1 MPRARFA
8 TVPCATTQTTHT
20 QPACAATVGEHMDA
34 ATTPDHS
41 CTAVGGGGLLV
52 PLYSIVL
59 GLGPS
64 LAAPVSKATI
74 FGVALGVRRARRSN
88 MNPPHWTIAWTV

>member
-1 MPRARFA
+1 M
-8 TVPCATTQTTHT
+8 H
-20 QPACAATVGEHMDA
+20 
-34 ATTPDHS
+34 
-41 CTAVGGGGLLV
+41 TAVGGGGLLV

-74 FGVALGVRRARRSN
+74 FGVALGVRRA
-88 MNPPHWTIAWTV
+88 

>member
-1 MPRARFA
+1 MPPQHPCTTIRA
-8 TVPCATTQTTHT
+8 P
-20 QPACAATVGEHMDA
+20 
-34 ATTPDHS
+34 
-41 CTAVGGGGLLV
+41 TAVGGGGLLV

-74 FGVALGVRRARRSN
+74 FGVALGVRRAREA
-88 MNPPHWTIAWTV
+88 NPNPNPTPNPNPNPSP